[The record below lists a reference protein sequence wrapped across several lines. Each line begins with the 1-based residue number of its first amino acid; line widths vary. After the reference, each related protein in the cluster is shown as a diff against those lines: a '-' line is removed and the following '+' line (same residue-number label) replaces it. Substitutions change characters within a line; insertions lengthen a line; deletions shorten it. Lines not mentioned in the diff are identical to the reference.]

1 MDKQP
6 FDGRSF
12 AMTIYLDVV
21 WLLNVL
27 IDFMILKLT
36 AGVLKRSIHRWRIVA
51 GTLFASL
58 IILLLFTPLSFI
70 FYNPIGKLL
79 YSIMIVYITFGF
91 RRFSLFFQSFFM
103 FYFITFMMGG
113 GLFAIHYFLQSSS
126 SYDHIVTFGTTTYG
140 DPISWLFVIILF
152 PSVWLFSKKRL
163 DHVVIRK
170 WRTDQAMTVDIYF
183 GEAIVHVTGIIDT
196 GNQLN
201 HPIND
206 APVMFINH
214 EAASG
219 QIPDVLFQE
228 DPVQIFN
235 EASMEHEWLTRLSLI
250 PYRGISGEEKL
261 VLAIKPDQ
269 VILKSEDSG
278 VLTCRKVFVA
288 LTAHRLSEDDAF
300 NCIVHPDMVQ
310 KGNDR
315 QSVS

>member
-1 MDKQP
+1 
-6 FDGRSF
+6 
-12 AMTIYLDVV
+12 MTIYLDAV

-36 AGVLKRSIHRWRIVA
+36 AGVLKRSIRRWRIVA

-58 IILLLFTPLSFI
+58 IILLLFTPLSPI

-79 YSIMIVYITFGF
+79 YSVIIVYIAFGF
-91 RRFSLFFQSFFM
+91 RRFLLFFQSFFM

-126 SYDHIVTFGTTTYG
+126 SYAHIITFDTAAYG
-140 DPISWLFVIILF
+140 DPISWLFVIMLF
-152 PSVWLFSKKRL
+152 PCVWLFSKKRL
-163 DHVVIRK
+163 DHVAIRK
-170 WRTDQAMTVDIYF
+170 WRIDQAMVVDIYF
-183 GEAIVHVTGIIDT
+183 GKAIVHGTGLVDT

-201 HPIND
+201 HPINE

-214 EAASG
+214 EIARG
-219 QIPDVLFQE
+219 KIPDVLFQE

-235 EASMEHEWLTRLSLI
+235 DPSMEHEWLTRLSLI

-261 VLAIKPDQ
+261 VLAIKADQ
-269 VILKSEDSG
+269 VILQSENSG

-310 KGNDR
+310 KGNSR
-315 QSVS
+315 QSAS